1 MIPIKILMENKQLI
15 CDLLCKALQQ
25 TSEQDELER
34 LEYDPQTEI
43 VTARWSGDI
52 SKRINVA
59 MDSDMTMIRDI
70 MRSLDD

>member
-1 MIPIKILMENKQLI
+1 MENKQLI

-25 TSEQDELER
+25 TSDQDDLER

-59 MDSDMTMIRDI
+59 MDSGRAMIRDI
-70 MRSLDD
+70 MRALND